1 LTRYARNQNYLATGN
16 VLLTSI
22 IRWCAILKTTF
33 YTLLLSLITEV
44 TIRIDIFYKTNYAKL
59 FAWRFGLLLI
69 AQARC
74 LRQRGGGFYFYLFTT
89 RKIRKGVET
98 TAEKFT

>member
-1 LTRYARNQNYLATGN
+1 
-16 VLLTSI
+16 
-22 IRWCAILKTTF
+22 
-33 YTLLLSLITEV
+33 LITEV

-74 LRQRGGGFYFYLFTT
+74 LRQRGETIKCTT
-89 RKIRKGVET
+89 TVKCFIIIQPQYVCKEAVVVL
-98 TAEKFT
+98 

>member
-1 LTRYARNQNYLATGN
+1 M
-16 VLLTSI
+16 
-22 IRWCAILKTTF
+22 
-33 YTLLLSLITEV
+33 ITEV

-74 LRQRGGGFYFYLFTT
+74 LRQRGGTILRTTFYTLLLLLTTEVTIRIDYLINQNAKLLAWRFTFTT
-89 RKIRKGVET
+89 NY
-98 TAEKFT
+98 